1 MAAGMIPAGWQATA
15 HAIWVV
21 ARRQKTTL
29 RIMTFDEV
37 IGQQEVKERLVGM
50 VTEHKLPHALMFCG
64 PTGSGKMALALA
76 FASYLLGDSPML
88 RKWEHPDL
96 LFAFPVVKPV
106 GASSD
111 TKVVCEDYAA
121 EWRAMLSQGPYFTI
135 DQWLTS
141 MRVANQQA
149 VIYEAES
156 EALIRKLSLK
166 SSQGGYKVVVIW
178 LPERMNVIC
187 ANKILKL
194 LEEPPQQTVFL
205 MVSEAPEKLLDTIR
219 SRVQRIDIRRIDD
232 GAIEQAL
239 TERRGIELSTAH
251 RIAHFASGS
260 WLRALEVL
268 EADNENAQLLEMFK
282 SLMRLAYMRDI
293 KSLKRWSEDAA
304 SLGREKQKRMLT
316 YFSRMIREN
325 FMFNFATPEL
335 CYMTEGE
342 EAFARNFAR
351 FVNERNVISIAEELE
366 KSQREIGQNVTPKIV
381 MFDLALNMI
390 MMLKQ

>member
-64 PTGSGKMALALA
+64 PMGSGKMALALA

-96 LFAFPVVKPV
+96 HFAFPIVKPA

-111 TKVVCEDYAA
+111 TKVVCDDYAA

-194 LEEPPQQTVFL
+194 LEEPTQQTVFL